1 MRTTRECTPVYFND
15 IDDNEIIHFSKKTY
29 QVLDDFKCKNFKSK
43 KNMKVDEVDELLQE
57 KQKELKRLKDA
68 SKKIRNFRIETEKM
82 TWEMK
87 VNRKRN
93 LIASYLQRQPSI
105 NLKDACRF
113 TKCSYHMVKR
123 VYEDLIFKGSHTE
136 YHYPNQKEPEDV
148 NDLMNSITMVN
159 TTYETIGDLK
169 RRHPVFSRK
178 WIGRQLRRTGLRW
191 RLLER
196 KLKIPKRDET
206 DGKQVVSVVRHLA
219 QSLINPKVDTF
230 YIDEMHLPLVQT
242 ANRHWTWTNNH
253 NDHEEMVYNRRPVED
268 TKLTVI
274 AMCSL
279 TSFVAIQVF
288 QREITADDFL
298 YFLQE
303 SLKNMPAKS
312 KITILADNAT
322 WHTAKSIA
330 STKAF
335 SFLHFNAPRLFQA
348 NAIENCFSFIRADF
362 RRRPLVK
369 TFEDEARLLVKIYF
383 NSDNIKRFKGIA
395 RNHLRSLSKLLSH
408 YYIATEGEKEHEE
421 QEDEEDD

>member
-1 MRTTRECTPVYFND
+1 M
-15 IDDNEIIHFSKKTY
+15 
-29 QVLDDFKCKNFKSK
+29 
-43 KNMKVDEVDELLQE
+43 
-57 KQKELKRLKDA
+57 
-68 SKKIRNFRIETEKM
+68 
-82 TWEMK
+82 
-87 VNRKRN
+87 
-93 LIASYLQRQPSI
+93 
-105 NLKDACRF
+105 
-113 TKCSYHMVKR
+113 
-123 VYEDLIFKGSHTE
+123 
-136 YHYPNQKEPEDV
+136 
-148 NDLMNSITMVN
+148 
-159 TTYETIGDLK
+159 
-169 RRHPVFSRK
+169 
-178 WIGRQLRRTGLRW
+178 
-191 RLLER
+191 LER

-206 DGKQVVSVVRHLA
+206 KSKQVVSVVSHLA

-242 ANRHWTWTNNH
+242 ANRHWTWTNNQ

-288 QREITADDFL
+288 QKEVTADDFL

-303 SLKNMPAKS
+303 SLKNMPARS

-330 STKAF
+330 STTAF

-369 TFEDEARLLVKIYF
+369 TFEDEVRLLVKIF
-383 NSDNIKRFKGIA
+383 FDSANIKRFKGIA
-395 RNHLRSLSKLLSH
+395 RNHLRSLRYLLSH
-408 YYIATEGEKEHEE
+408 YYIEIEAEKQEE
-421 QEDEEDD
+421 QEIQEED